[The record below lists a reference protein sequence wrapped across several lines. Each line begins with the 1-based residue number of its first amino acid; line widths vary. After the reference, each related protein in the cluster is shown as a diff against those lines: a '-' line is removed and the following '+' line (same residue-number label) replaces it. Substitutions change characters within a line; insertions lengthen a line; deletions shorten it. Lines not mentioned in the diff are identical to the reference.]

1 MTYVPRGPLQS
12 PRRVLSLQVLAGAAG
27 ASAGNPVA
35 TGSAVAAD
43 SKQELGTDAVV
54 RVSWRKL
61 AQTGA
66 VECAPSGVCPVSA
79 VMARALIWLATAAPN
94 LARQR
99 HE

>member
-35 TGSAVAAD
+35 IGSAVAAD
-43 SKQELGTDAVV
+43 SKQELLGTDAVV

-61 AQTGA
+61 AQWSVPL
-66 VECAPSGVCPVSA
+66 VECAQCQQSW
-79 VMARALIWLATAAPN
+79 RA
-94 LARQR
+94 
-99 HE
+99 H